1 MCKTRLKP
9 RWITILTGVAICAL
23 VCVYSTSSSWA
34 AMCMVGY
41 NSSACS
47 GNSGGPVPP
56 TSNNVGPDGPNP
68 PIETDCERLG
78 YSARGAKPNS
88 SLWPKIALKN
98 GENNTDKWICDVCQQ
113 NGTAVRDKS
122 GFARYNCYL
131 KCQYEDEDKDKDED
145 KPTNK
150 PTNTKGGDGPI
161 VGWTGVYRDQ
171 FVRSQADCNKLFGT
185 KTGVNGKLVPAKKF
199 YWITRN
205 VCGQCIEQPC
215 DGAAIEKGCYDVC
228 NNKYTL
234 ENGTQCCNKLDRLV
248 SLNPDYGDPNY
259 WYPRTS
265 PLYHESGC
273 YTTTTHAT
281 AYGDFNNLSDSHP
294 DALCYHQV
302 KMTCPDS
309 CDEPKEDNDCTCG
322 PKSCETLAEETGQTY
337 SANTDNIV
345 ENTVIYHFDNGEVEK
360 VNGICFQKTPVSGC
374 TSTGC
379 YTLSKLT
386 CPNGAPDSDC
396 NCGFGCP
403 IVQNPYTGRSQ
414 VTIPKTLYENTSAY
428 INGKEYDNGRLYCLK
443 DGCTEDNKNDE
454 EYWSTCYTYNQ
465 CSDLGDFLVYDGA
478 GGCTCGGEKDAEGRI
493 WKTEPKGY
501 PDCDIDNGGPV
512 AEKSFSPPEGNIYNH
527 YGAPITEITC
537 YKYNHVTCKD
547 VLSKGPD
554 ASCEC
559 HCTGDYASDDK
570 KGTHKDHS
578 DWTANSTPPDC
589 AIGDGFTEYGYWT
602 NRGGTNDIEIVCYRW
617 DTVECNSSD
626 SNGVLVEDGCDCKCG
641 NGWTDEDRDIDP
653 NTETKASQT
662 GSYTNTD
669 GESVTL
675 TCYKYESKSCGSGEV
690 LTDEGCK
697 SCSDYTDEQSSS
709 DCGCGKK
716 VVETVEHQLQGVTV
730 LTCYKC
736 GNDDPRTCEEAGY
749 ISENA
754 TTPYPSDKPENAG
767 DLVCEFE
774 SVSTSECV
782 AWENGSA
789 IACKKAGTT
798 QAELAASHLSSVC
811 DYDTVDKLE
820 AHQFIQ
826 GSTCPEG
833 VRDEYCYLGCE
844 PWVHCA
850 DVTCPKVS
858 ASDCPGELIKSIP
871 CASKT
876 LGFCADSN
884 GDLCFATRN
893 GELSNCHPQSYW
905 EGPDYGH
912 TF

>member
-41 NSSACS
+41 NSTACS
-47 GNSGGPVPP
+47 GNSGVPVPP

-88 SLWPKIALKN
+88 NLWPKIALKN
-98 GENNTDKWICDVCQQ
+98 GENNTAKWICDVCQQ

-150 PTNTKGGDGPI
+150 PTNIEGGTGPI
-161 VGWTGVYRDQ
+161 VGWKGVYRDQ

-185 KTGVNGKLVPAKKF
+185 KTGVNGNLVPAKKF

-205 VCGQCIEQPC
+205 VCGQCIKQPC
-215 DGAAIEKGCYDVC
+215 DGAAIKKGCYDVC

-234 ENGTQCCNKLDRLV
+234 ENGTQCCNKLDKLV

-386 CPNGAPDSDC
+386 CPNGEPDSDC
-396 NCGFGCP
+396 NCGVGCP
-403 IVQNPYTGRSQ
+403 SGS
-414 VTIPKTLYENTSAY
+414 IPEDDYKNNRAYSAY
-428 INGKEYDNGRLYCLK
+428 INGKVIKDAEGKDKEYCIELSS
-443 DGCTEDNKNDE
+443 DGSTCAT
-454 EYWSTCYTYNQ
+454 WSKCYTYNQ
-465 CSDLGDFLVYDGA
+465 CSELALELDSKSVTGILVPDGA
-478 GGCTCGGEKDAEGRI
+478 GGCMCGGTDEGGRP
-493 WKTEPKGY
+493 WKTG
-501 PDCDIDNGGPV
+501 PDKCDIDNGKPV
-512 AEKSFSPPEGNIYNH
+512 HEAKFSPPEGNIYNH
-527 YGAPITEITC
+527 YGTEIPAIVCKTYNGVTCEDVSTDEIASKVPLVGPRDGPDGQECMCFCSGEYTTTYFPSITREEVIANKPECAIIKEPLNIKWPKYNNKGGSTSEITC
-537 YKYNHVTCKD
+537 VKWDTVVC
-547 VLSKGPD
+547 PD
-554 ASCEC
+554 RTSLNSSSCEC
-559 HCTGDYASDDK
+559 ECDS
-570 KGTHKDHS
+570 GTQ
-578 DWTANSTPPDC
+578 
-589 AIGDGFTEYGYWT
+589 I
-602 NRGGTNDIEIVCYRW
+602 
-617 DTVECNSSD
+617 
-626 SNGVLVEDGCDCKCG
+626 NG
-641 NGWTDEDRDIDP
+641 
-653 NTETKASQT
+653 S
-662 GSYTNTD
+662 
-669 GESVTL
+669 
-675 TCYKYESKSCGSGEV
+675 
-690 LTDEGCK
+690 
-697 SCSDYTDEQSSS
+697 
-709 DCGCGKK
+709 
-716 VVETVEHQLQGVTV
+716 
-730 LTCYKC
+730 
-736 GNDDPRTCEEAGY
+736 EE
-749 ISENA
+749 
-754 TTPYPSDKPENAG
+754 KPENADGKVYSYSVDHQTWTSTDGSSQTISCYDEGTKDCG
-767 DLVCEFE
+767 DKLLIGNDCVDCDYLTAHDSDFEGSWTEGAPNSCACGQTEWSKTYTSNGKSKTCTKCENNTTDQTCE
-774 SVSTSECV
+774 GADKIPADATLPYPNGDNDWWCELQNVTTCV
-782 AWENGSA
+782 AWKDGAE
-789 IACKKAGTT
+789 ITCKEGKTAQSSMSLGPCPNDGRGYHND
-798 QAELAASHLSSVC
+798 ECLSSEIKIERCLHRCQERWKCVSYEC
-811 DYDTVDKLE
+811 PRFTSTTCSGEGKEFALSKV
-820 AHQFIQ
+820 
-826 GSTCPEG
+826 STCIDAG
-833 VRDEYCYLGCE
+833 QGFCIIDGQYCKTSTE
-844 PWVHCA
+844 
-850 DVTCPKVS
+850 
-858 ASDCPGELIKSIP
+858 ASDGECQDKR
-871 CASKT
+871 
-876 LGFCADSN
+876 D
-884 GDLCFATRN
+884 D
-893 GELSNCHPQSYW
+893 E
-905 EGPDYGH
+905 
-912 TF
+912 